1 VEPNE
6 FRRQLMPLV
15 DLTTVSSLVLC

>member
-1 VEPNE
+1 
-6 FRRQLMPLV
+6 MPLV